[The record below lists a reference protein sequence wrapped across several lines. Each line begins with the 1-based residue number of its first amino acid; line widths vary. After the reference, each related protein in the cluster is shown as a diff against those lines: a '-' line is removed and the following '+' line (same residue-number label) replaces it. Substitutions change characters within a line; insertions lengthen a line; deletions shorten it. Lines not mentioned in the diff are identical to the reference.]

1 MLTFS
6 TSCICVFYEVTSTT
20 QDELKTNVVFYKSR
34 MFCLMC
40 ACAFLACH
48 MFQVVWF
55 SRPFWLICSCSRSG
69 FVLVSFSLCGWVS
82 PSLHHISWTSVWVF
96 RPGERRTGTRTLT
109 ECVRC
114 LCVCVDAV
122 TIHICS
128 HRVCDVC
135 DVPGGAELQWC
146 VNKRSKFNLLSQVQL
161 PSATADTHTNI
172 LTHDNQINQT
182 NTYTFILNI
191 PYAF

>member
-1 MLTFS
+1 MANRLLMPCWLSLPHVF
-6 TSCICVFYEVTSTT
+6 VFYAVTSTA

-55 SRPFWLICSCSRSG
+55 SRPFWLIRSCSRS
-69 FVLVSFSLCGWVS
+69 VLVSFSLCGWVS

-109 ECVRC
+109 ECVCC
-114 LCVCVDAV
+114 LCVWLRGCCYNTHLQSSRVWRVWCTRRGRTAV
-122 TIHICS
+122 
-128 HRVCDVC
+128 VC
-135 DVPGGAELQWC
+135 
-146 VNKRSKFNLLSQVQL
+146 K
-161 PSATADTHTNI
+161 
-172 LTHDNQINQT
+172 
-182 NTYTFILNI
+182 
-191 PYAF
+191 